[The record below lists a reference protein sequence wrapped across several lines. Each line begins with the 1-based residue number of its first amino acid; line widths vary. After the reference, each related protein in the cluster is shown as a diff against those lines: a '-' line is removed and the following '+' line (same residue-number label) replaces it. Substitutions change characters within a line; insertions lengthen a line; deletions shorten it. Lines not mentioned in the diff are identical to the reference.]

1 MDKHIQ
7 IFEKIEITI
16 QQVCNDFTL
25 KCLFGFAYVTY
36 SFLFDNLQ
44 TQSLFAILTLIVI
57 DFITGI
63 WAAKVSGEV
72 ISSAKVF
79 RSVVKMIIYF
89 MFISAAHLMET
100 TTPLLSVA
108 DELIISFLA
117 VTELISVIE
126 NVGKMGFAIPK
137 KFLNKLQEF
146 RDSK

>member
-1 MDKHIQ
+1 MEKHAQIYEKIQ
-7 IFEKIEITI
+7 ITL

-25 KCLFGFAYVTY
+25 KCFFGFVYVTY

-44 TQSLFAILTLIVI
+44 TQSLFAILLLIVI

-63 WAAKVSGEV
+63 AAAKISGEV

-79 RSVVKMIIYF
+79 RTVVKTIIYF
-89 MFISAAHLMET
+89 MFISAAHLMEV

-117 VTELISVIE
+117 VTELISVVE
-126 NVGKMGFAIPK
+126 NIGKMGFAVPK